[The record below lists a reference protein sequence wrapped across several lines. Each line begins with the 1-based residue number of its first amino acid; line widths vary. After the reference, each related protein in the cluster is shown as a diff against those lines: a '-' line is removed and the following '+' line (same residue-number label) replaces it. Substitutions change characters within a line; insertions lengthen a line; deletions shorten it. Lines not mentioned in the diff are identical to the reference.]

1 MGGGLPAGWGR
12 KSVGFST
19 PFGAVFGIKSTIG
32 LILWCAAMVKFK
44 LVSYSCS
51 LSKII
56 SNGIMKSEIKLQYVQ
71 YAHQV

>member
-1 MGGGLPAGWGR
+1 MGGGLSTDCGR
-12 KSVGFST
+12 KNMGFST

-56 SNGIMKSEIKLQYVQ
+56 SDGIMKSEIKLQYVQ
-71 YAHQV
+71 YAHQA